1 MIKRECDEY
10 IDVEKMEKKNGVKQ
24 SKMKLK
30 QQQGW
35 KVSIIKIHQI
45 SVWRINLNMF
55 PELEMKND

>member
-10 IDVEKMEKKNGVKQ
+10 IDVEKKNGVKQ